1 MEPPPQSGGHC
12 ACACGTVAG
21 VNQPKPRPPAENI
34 NNATT
39 PDIAAVLCE
48 ASVAHCH
55 RPASPFHQPKL
66 DPIAHNNTTAIAATA
81 GNTSGPVIHTYS
93 RGVIPA
99 ASSTNP
105 KPPPISAA
113 TRPGCHNP
121 SGARRLPAAR
131 SRSIN
136 RPDSVSASLA
146 KPVTYRPPVN
156 SAAPAATATNIWPT
170 PNDSDH
176 RLSPV
181 RCCHQLA

>member
-21 VNQPKPRPPAENI
+21 VNQPKPNPPAENI

-55 RPASPFHQPKL
+55 RPASPFHQPRL
-66 DPIAHNNTTAIAATA
+66 DPIAHNNTATIAAIA
-81 GNTSGPVIHTYS
+81 GSTSAPLMVGASFGVSHAVITTS
-93 RGVIPA
+93 A
-99 ASSTNP
+99 N
-105 KPPPISAA
+105 PPPTSAA

-121 SGARRLPAAR
+121 SGVRRPPAAR

-156 SAAPAATATNIWPT
+156 SAAPAATATSIWPT

-181 RCCHQLA
+181 RPCHQLA